1 MDRTKTAEKIGA
13 KFFNQEFYAENS
25 NTDEEFKAIAQ
36 NFICGDTLARDV
48 LTDKA
53 KLLVILTALTT
64 VQTLKPLAKYTKAAL
79 NAGASPEEIT
89 ETLYQCAPYIGISR
103 VEAAL
108 EAVNGVFA
116 QENIAYPLKGQ
127 ANVDETTRFAKGL
140 AVQQQIFG
148 ADNINNMRAN
158 APAELKHIQDYLSA
172 YCFGDYYTRGTLDL
186 KMRELITFSAII
198 CLGGCEPQA
207 KAHAGANISVG
218 NTKEMLIEA
227 ATQCLPFI
235 GFPRTLNAI
244 GCISAVCK

>member
-1 MDRTKTAEKIGA
+1 MDRIEIVKEIK
-13 KFFNQEFYAENS
+13 KKWFNQEVCS
-25 NTDEEFKAIAQ
+25 NKTDSEFKAIVE
-36 NFICGDTLARDV
+36 NFVCGDNLARNI
-48 LTDKA
+48 LTDKQ
-53 KLLVILTALTT
+53 KVLVILTALTT
-64 VQTLKPLAKYTKAAL
+64 VQTLKPLVKYTKAAL
-79 NAGASPEEIT
+79 NLNVIPEEIT

-108 EAVNGVFA
+108 DEVNIVFK
-116 QENIAYPLKGQ
+116 QQNVTYPLKAQ
-127 ANVDETTRFAKGL
+127 STVDETTRFAKGL
-140 AVQQQIFG
+140 SVQQTIFG
-148 ADNINNMRAN
+148 AENINTMREN
-158 APAELKHIQDYLSA
+158 APKELKHIQDYLSA

-244 GCISAVCK
+244 GCINAVCK

>member
-1 MDRTKTAEKIGA
+1 MNREEKAEVINK
-13 KFFNQEFYAENS
+13 KWFNQENCCDDGKDS
-25 NTDEEFKAIAQ
+25 EFKEIIK
-36 NFICGDTLARDV
+36 NFVYGDNLSRNI
-48 LTDKA
+48 LTDKQ
-53 KLLVILTALTT
+53 KVLIILTALTT
-64 VQTLKPLAKYTKAAL
+64 VQTLKPLIKYKKAAL
-79 NAGASPEEIT
+79 NLEVKPEEIT

-103 VEAAL
+103 VQAAL
-108 EAVNGVFA
+108 DVVNEVFVQQNIKFPLENQATVDEATRFIKGLTVQQSIFGK
-116 QENIAYPLKGQ
+116 ENI
-127 ANVDETTRFAKGL
+127 NT
-140 AVQQQIFG
+140 
-148 ADNINNMRAN
+148 MREN
-158 APAELKHIQDYLSA
+158 APEELKHIQDYLSA

-207 KAHAGANISVG
+207 KAHASANISVG

>member
-1 MDRTKTAEKIGA
+1 MNREEKAEVINKTW
-13 KFFNQEFYAENS
+13 FNQENCCDDGKDS
-25 NTDEEFKAIAQ
+25 EFKEIIK
-36 NFICGDTLARDV
+36 NFVYGDNLSRNI
-48 LTDKA
+48 LTDKQ
-53 KLLVILTALTT
+53 KVLIILTVLTT
-64 VQTLKPLAKYTKAAL
+64 VQTLKPLIKYTKAAL
-79 NAGASPEEIT
+79 NLEVKPEEIT

-103 VEAAL
+103 VQAAL
-108 EAVNGVFA
+108 DEVNEVFVQQNIKFPLENQATVDEATRFIKGLTVQQSIFGK
-116 QENIAYPLKGQ
+116 ENI
-127 ANVDETTRFAKGL
+127 NT
-140 AVQQQIFG
+140 
-148 ADNINNMRAN
+148 MREN
-158 APAELKHIQDYLSA
+158 APEELKHIQDYLSA

-207 KAHAGANISVG
+207 KAHASANISVG

>member
-1 MDRTKTAEKIGA
+1 MNREEKAEVINK
-13 KFFNQEFYAENS
+13 KWFNQENCCDDGKDS
-25 NTDEEFKAIAQ
+25 EFKEIIK
-36 NFICGDTLARDV
+36 NFVYGDNLSRNI
-48 LTDKA
+48 LTDKQ
-53 KLLVILTALTT
+53 KVLIILTALTT
-64 VQTLKPLAKYTKAAL
+64 VQTLKPLIKYTKAAL
-79 NAGASPEEIT
+79 NLEVKPEEIT

-103 VEAAL
+103 VQAAL
-108 EAVNGVFA
+108 DEVNEVFVQQNIKFPLENQATVDEATRFIKGLTA
-116 QENIAYPLKGQ
+116 QQSIFGKENI
-127 ANVDETTRFAKGL
+127 NT
-140 AVQQQIFG
+140 
-148 ADNINNMRAN
+148 MREN
-158 APAELKHIQDYLSA
+158 APEELKHIQDYLSA

-207 KAHAGANISVG
+207 KVHASANISVG

>member
-1 MDRTKTAEKIGA
+1 MNREEKAEVINK
-13 KFFNQEFYAENS
+13 KWFNQENCCDDGKDS
-25 NTDEEFKAIAQ
+25 EFKEIIK
-36 NFICGDTLARDV
+36 NFVYGDNLSRNI
-48 LTDKA
+48 LTDKQ
-53 KLLVILTALTT
+53 KVLIILTVLTT
-64 VQTLKPLAKYTKAAL
+64 VQTLKPLIKYTKAAL
-79 NAGASPEEIT
+79 NLEVKPEEIT

-103 VEAAL
+103 VQAAL
-108 EAVNGVFA
+108 DEVNEVFVQQNIKFPLENQATVDEATRFIKGLTVQQSIFGK
-116 QENIAYPLKGQ
+116 ENI
-127 ANVDETTRFAKGL
+127 NT
-140 AVQQQIFG
+140 
-148 ADNINNMRAN
+148 MREN
-158 APAELKHIQDYLSA
+158 APEELKHIQDYLSA

-207 KAHAGANISVG
+207 KAHASANINVG

>member
-1 MDRTKTAEKIGA
+1 MNREEKAEVINK
-13 KFFNQEFYAENS
+13 KWFNQENCCDDGKDS
-25 NTDEEFKAIAQ
+25 EFKEIIK
-36 NFICGDTLARDV
+36 NFVYGDNLSRNI
-48 LTDKA
+48 LTDKQ
-53 KLLVILTALTT
+53 KVLIILTVLTT
-64 VQTLKPLAKYTKAAL
+64 VQTLKPLIKYTKAAL
-79 NAGASPEEIT
+79 NLEVKPEEIT

-103 VEAAL
+103 VQAAL
-108 EAVNGVFA
+108 DEVNEVFVQQNIKFPLENQATVDEATRFIKGLTVQQSIFGK
-116 QENIAYPLKGQ
+116 ENI
-127 ANVDETTRFAKGL
+127 NT
-140 AVQQQIFG
+140 
-148 ADNINNMRAN
+148 MREN
-158 APAELKHIQDYLSA
+158 APEELKHIQDYLSA

-207 KAHAGANISVG
+207 KAHASANISVG

>member
-1 MDRTKTAEKIGA
+1 M
-13 KFFNQEFYAENS
+13 
-25 NTDEEFKAIAQ
+25 
-36 NFICGDTLARDV
+36 
-48 LTDKA
+48 LTDKQ
-53 KLLVILTALTT
+53 KVLVILTALTT

-79 NAGASPEEIT
+79 NVGVSPEEIT

-108 EAVNGVFA
+108 DEVNAVFA
-116 QENIAYPLKGQ
+116 QMNVAYPLKEQ
-127 ANVDETTRFAKGL
+127 ATVDETTRFAKGL
-140 AVQQQIFG
+140 AVQQEIFG
-148 ADNINNMRAN
+148 AENINAMRES
-158 APAELKHIQDYLSA
+158 APEELKHIQDYLSA

-198 CLGGCEPQA
+198 CLSGCEPQA

-218 NTKEMLIEA
+218 NTKEILIEA

-244 GCISAVCK
+244 GCINAVCK

>member
-1 MDRTKTAEKIGA
+1 MNREEKAEVINK
-13 KFFNQEFYAENS
+13 KWFNQENCCDDGKDS
-25 NTDEEFKAIAQ
+25 EFKEIIK
-36 NFICGDTLARDV
+36 NFVYGDNLSRNI
-48 LTDKA
+48 LTDKQ
-53 KLLVILTALTT
+53 KVLIILTALTT
-64 VQTLKPLAKYTKAAL
+64 VQTLKPLIKYTKAAL
-79 NAGASPEEIT
+79 NLEVKPEEIT

-103 VEAAL
+103 VQAAL
-108 EAVNGVFA
+108 DEVNEVFV
-116 QENIAYPLKGQ
+116 QQNIKFPLENQ
-127 ANVDETTRFAKGL
+127 ATVDETTRFIKGL
-140 AVQQQIFG
+140 TVQQSIFG
-148 ADNINNMRAN
+148 KENINTMREN
-158 APAELKHIQDYLSA
+158 ASEELKHIQDYLSA

-207 KAHAGANISVG
+207 KAHASANISVG

>member
-1 MDRTKTAEKIGA
+1 MNREEKAEVINK
-13 KFFNQEFYAENS
+13 KWFNQENCCDDGKDS
-25 NTDEEFKAIAQ
+25 EFKEIIK
-36 NFICGDTLARDV
+36 NFVYGDNLSRNI
-48 LTDKA
+48 LTDKQ
-53 KLLVILTALTT
+53 KVLIILTVLTT
-64 VQTLKPLAKYTKAAL
+64 VQTLKPLIKYTKAAL
-79 NAGASPEEIT
+79 NLEVKPEEIT

-103 VEAAL
+103 VQAAL
-108 EAVNGVFA
+108 DEVNEVFVQQNIKFPLENQATVDEATRFIKGLTVQQSIFGK
-116 QENIAYPLKGQ
+116 ENI
-127 ANVDETTRFAKGL
+127 NT
-140 AVQQQIFG
+140 
-148 ADNINNMRAN
+148 MREN
-158 APAELKHIQDYLSA
+158 APEELKHIQDYLPA

-207 KAHAGANISVG
+207 KAHASANISVG

>member
-1 MDRTKTAEKIGA
+1 MNREEKAEVINK
-13 KFFNQEFYAENS
+13 KWFNQENCCDDGKDS
-25 NTDEEFKAIAQ
+25 EFKEIIK
-36 NFICGDTLARDV
+36 NFIYGDNLSRNI
-48 LTDKA
+48 LTDKQ
-53 KLLVILTALTT
+53 KVLIILTALTT
-64 VQTLKPLAKYTKAAL
+64 VQTLKPLIKYTKAAL
-79 NAGASPEEIT
+79 NLEVKPEEIT

-103 VEAAL
+103 VQAAL
-108 EAVNGVFA
+108 DEVNEVFVQQNIKFPLENQATVDEATRFIKGLTVQQSIFGK
-116 QENIAYPLKGQ
+116 ENI
-127 ANVDETTRFAKGL
+127 NT
-140 AVQQQIFG
+140 
-148 ADNINNMRAN
+148 MREN
-158 APAELKHIQDYLSA
+158 APEELKHIQDYLSA

-207 KAHAGANISVG
+207 KAHASANISVG

>member
-1 MDRTKTAEKIGA
+1 MNREEKAEVINK
-13 KFFNQEFYAENS
+13 KWFNQENCCDDGKDS
-25 NTDEEFKAIAQ
+25 EFKEIIK
-36 NFICGDTLARDV
+36 NFVYGDNLSRNI
-48 LTDKA
+48 LTDKQ
-53 KLLVILTALTT
+53 KVLIILTALTT
-64 VQTLKPLAKYTKAAL
+64 VQTLKPLIKYTKAAL
-79 NAGASPEEIT
+79 NLEVKPEEIT

-103 VEAAL
+103 VQAAL
-108 EAVNGVFA
+108 DEVNEVFVQQNIKFPLENQATVDEATRFIKGLTVQQSIFGK
-116 QENIAYPLKGQ
+116 ENI
-127 ANVDETTRFAKGL
+127 NT
-140 AVQQQIFG
+140 
-148 ADNINNMRAN
+148 MREN
-158 APAELKHIQDYLSA
+158 APEELKHIQDYLSA

-207 KAHAGANISVG
+207 KAHASANTSVG

>member
-1 MDRTKTAEKIGA
+1 MNREEKAEVINK
-13 KFFNQEFYAENS
+13 KWFNQENCCDDGKDS
-25 NTDEEFKAIAQ
+25 EFKEIIK
-36 NFICGDTLARDV
+36 NFVYGDNLSRNI
-48 LTDKA
+48 LTDKQ
-53 KLLVILTALTT
+53 KVLIILTALTT
-64 VQTLKPLAKYTKAAL
+64 VQTLKPLIKYTKVAL
-79 NAGASPEEIT
+79 NLEVKPEEIT

-103 VEAAL
+103 VQVALDEVNEVFVQQNIKFPLENQATVDEATRFIKGL
-108 EAVNGVFA
+108 TVQQSIFGK
-116 QENIAYPLKGQ
+116 ENI
-127 ANVDETTRFAKGL
+127 NT
-140 AVQQQIFG
+140 
-148 ADNINNMRAN
+148 MREN
-158 APAELKHIQDYLSA
+158 APEELKHIQDYLSA

-207 KAHAGANISVG
+207 KAHASANISVG

>member
-1 MDRTKTAEKIGA
+1 MNREEKVEVIN
-13 KFFNQEFYAENS
+13 KKWFNQENCCDDGKDS
-25 NTDEEFKAIAQ
+25 EFKEIIK
-36 NFICGDTLARDV
+36 NFVYGDNLSRNI
-48 LTDKA
+48 LTDKQ
-53 KLLVILTALTT
+53 KVLIILTVLTT
-64 VQTLKPLAKYTKAAL
+64 VQTLKPLIKYTKAAL
-79 NAGASPEEIT
+79 NLEVKPEEIT

-103 VEAAL
+103 VQAAL
-108 EAVNGVFA
+108 DEVNEVFVQQNIKFPLENQATVDEATRFIKGLTVQQSIFGK
-116 QENIAYPLKGQ
+116 ENI
-127 ANVDETTRFAKGL
+127 NT
-140 AVQQQIFG
+140 
-148 ADNINNMRAN
+148 MREN
-158 APAELKHIQDYLSA
+158 APEELKHIQDYLSA

-207 KAHAGANISVG
+207 KAHASANISVG

>member
-1 MDRTKTAEKIGA
+1 MNRVEKAEIINK
-13 KFFNQEFYAENS
+13 KWFNQENCCDDGKD
-25 NTDEEFKAIAQ
+25 NEFKVIIK
-36 NFICGDTLARDV
+36 NFVYGDNLSRNI
-48 LTDKA
+48 LTDKQ
-53 KLLVILTALTT
+53 KVLVILTALTT
-64 VQTLKPLAKYTKAAL
+64 VQTLKPLIKYTKAAL
-79 NAGASPEEIT
+79 NLEVKPEEIT

-103 VEAAL
+103 VQAAL
-108 EAVNGVFA
+108 DEVNEVFVQQNIKFPLENQATVDEATRFIKGLTVQQSIFGK
-116 QENIAYPLKGQ
+116 ENI
-127 ANVDETTRFAKGL
+127 NT
-140 AVQQQIFG
+140 
-148 ADNINNMRAN
+148 MREN
-158 APAELKHIQDYLSA
+158 APEELKHIQDYLSA

-207 KAHAGANISVG
+207 KAHASANISVG

>member
-1 MDRTKTAEKIGA
+1 MNREEKAEVINK
-13 KFFNQEFYAENS
+13 KWFNQENCCDDGKDS
-25 NTDEEFKAIAQ
+25 EFKAIIK
-36 NFICGDTLARDV
+36 NFVYGDNLSRNILIDKQKV
-48 LTDKA
+48 LI
-53 KLLVILTALTT
+53 ILTALTT
-64 VQTLKPLAKYTKAAL
+64 VQTLKPLIKYTKAAL
-79 NAGASPEEIT
+79 NLEVKPEEIT

-103 VEAAL
+103 VQAAL
-108 EAVNGVFA
+108 DEVNEVFVQQNIKFPLENQATVDEATRFIKGLTVQQSIFGK
-116 QENIAYPLKGQ
+116 ENI
-127 ANVDETTRFAKGL
+127 NT
-140 AVQQQIFG
+140 
-148 ADNINNMRAN
+148 MREN
-158 APAELKHIQDYLSA
+158 APEELKHIQDYLSA

-207 KAHAGANISVG
+207 KAHASANISVG

>member
-1 MDRTKTAEKIGA
+1 MDRTEIAKKISEKWFQQEISVSGA
-13 KFFNQEFYAENS
+13 DS
-25 NTDEEFKAIAQ
+25 SFKAIAE
-36 NFICGDTLARDV
+36 NFVCGDNLIRSV
-48 LTDKA
+48 LTDKQ
-53 KLLVILTALTT
+53 KVLVILTALTT

-79 NAGASPEEIT
+79 NVGVSPEEIT

-103 VEAAL
+103 VETAL
-108 EAVNGVFA
+108 DEVNTVFA
-116 QENIAYPLKGQ
+116 QMNVAYPFKEQ
-127 ANVDETTRFAKGL
+127 ATVDETTRFAKGL
-140 AVQQQIFG
+140 AVQQEIFG
-148 ADNINNMRAN
+148 AENINAMREN
-158 APAELKHIQDYLSA
+158 APEELKHIQDYLSA

-218 NTKEMLIEA
+218 NTKEILIEA

-244 GCISAVCK
+244 GCINAVCK

>member
-1 MDRTKTAEKIGA
+1 MNREEKAEKIS
-13 KFFNQEFYAENS
+13 KKWFNQENCCDAGKDS
-25 NTDEEFKAIAQ
+25 EFKAIIK
-36 NFICGDTLARDV
+36 NFVYGDNLSRNI
-48 LTDKA
+48 LTDKQ
-53 KLLVILTALTT
+53 KVLVILTALTT
-64 VQTLKPLAKYTKAAL
+64 VQTLKPLIKYTKAAL
-79 NAGASPEEIT
+79 NLGVKPEEIT

-103 VEAAL
+103 VQAAL
-108 EAVNGVFA
+108 DEVNEVFVQQNIKFPLENQATVDEATRFIKGLTVQQSIFGK
-116 QENIAYPLKGQ
+116 ENI
-127 ANVDETTRFAKGL
+127 NT
-140 AVQQQIFG
+140 
-148 ADNINNMRAN
+148 MREN
-158 APAELKHIQDYLSA
+158 APEELKHIQDYLSA

-207 KAHAGANISVG
+207 KAHASANISVG

>member
-1 MDRTKTAEKIGA
+1 MNREEKVEVIN
-13 KFFNQEFYAENS
+13 KKWFNQENCCDDGKDS
-25 NTDEEFKAIAQ
+25 EFKEIIK
-36 NFICGDTLARDV
+36 NFVYGDNLSRNI
-48 LTDKA
+48 LTDKQ
-53 KLLVILTALTT
+53 KVLIILTALTT
-64 VQTLKPLAKYTKAAL
+64 VQTLKPLIKYTKAAL
-79 NAGASPEEIT
+79 NLEVKPEEIT

-103 VEAAL
+103 VQAAL
-108 EAVNGVFA
+108 DEVNEVFVQQNIKFPLENQATVDEATRFIKGLTVQQSIFGK
-116 QENIAYPLKGQ
+116 ENI
-127 ANVDETTRFAKGL
+127 NT
-140 AVQQQIFG
+140 
-148 ADNINNMRAN
+148 MREN
-158 APAELKHIQDYLSA
+158 APEELKHIQDYLSA

-207 KAHAGANISVG
+207 KAHASANISVG

>member
-1 MDRTKTAEKIGA
+1 MNREEKAEVINK
-13 KFFNQEFYAENS
+13 KWFNQENCCDDGKDS
-25 NTDEEFKAIAQ
+25 EFKEIIK
-36 NFICGDTLARDV
+36 NFVYGDNLSRNI
-48 LTDKA
+48 LTDKQ
-53 KLLVILTALTT
+53 KVLIILTVLTT
-64 VQTLKPLAKYTKAAL
+64 VQTLKPLIKYTKAAL
-79 NAGASPEEIT
+79 NLEVKPEEIT

-103 VEAAL
+103 VQVALDEVNEVFVQQNIKFPLENQATVDEATRFIKGL
-108 EAVNGVFA
+108 TVQQSIFGK
-116 QENIAYPLKGQ
+116 ENI
-127 ANVDETTRFAKGL
+127 NT
-140 AVQQQIFG
+140 
-148 ADNINNMRAN
+148 MREN
-158 APAELKHIQDYLSA
+158 APEELKHIQDYLSA

-207 KAHAGANISVG
+207 KAHASANISVG

>member
-1 MDRTKTAEKIGA
+1 MNREEKAEKIS
-13 KFFNQEFYAENS
+13 KKWFNQENCCDDS
-25 NTDEEFKAIAQ
+25 KDNEFKVIIK
-36 NFICGDTLARDV
+36 NFVYGDNLSRNI
-48 LTDKA
+48 LTDKQ
-53 KLLVILTALTT
+53 KVLVILTALTT

-79 NAGASPEEIT
+79 NLGVKPEEIT

-103 VEAAL
+103 VQAAL
-108 EAVNGVFA
+108 DEVNEVFV
-116 QENIAYPLKGQ
+116 QQNIKFPLENQ
-127 ANVDETTRFAKGL
+127 STVDETTRFIKGL
-140 AVQQQIFG
+140 TVQQNIFG
-148 ADNINNMRAN
+148 KENINTMREN
-158 APAELKHIQDYLSA
+158 APEELKHIQDYLSA

-207 KAHAGANISVG
+207 KAHANANISVG

>member
-1 MDRTKTAEKIGA
+1 MNREEKAEVINK
-13 KFFNQEFYAENS
+13 KWFNQENCCDDGKDS
-25 NTDEEFKAIAQ
+25 EFKEIIK
-36 NFICGDTLARDV
+36 NFVYGDNLSRNI
-48 LTDKA
+48 LTDKQ
-53 KLLVILTALTT
+53 KVLIILTVLTT
-64 VQTLKPLAKYTKAAL
+64 VQTLKPLIKYTKVAL
-79 NAGASPEEIT
+79 NLEVKPEEIT

-103 VEAAL
+103 VQVALDEVNEVFVQQNIKFPLENQATVDEATRFIKGL
-108 EAVNGVFA
+108 TVQQSIFGK
-116 QENIAYPLKGQ
+116 ENI
-127 ANVDETTRFAKGL
+127 NT
-140 AVQQQIFG
+140 
-148 ADNINNMRAN
+148 MREN
-158 APAELKHIQDYLSA
+158 APEELKHIQDYLSA

-207 KAHAGANISVG
+207 KAHASANISVG

>member
-1 MDRTKTAEKIGA
+1 MNREEKAEVINK
-13 KFFNQEFYAENS
+13 KWFNQENCCDDGKDS
-25 NTDEEFKAIAQ
+25 EFKEIIK
-36 NFICGDTLARDV
+36 NFVYGDNLSRNI
-48 LTDKA
+48 LTDKQ
-53 KLLVILTALTT
+53 KVLIILTALTT
-64 VQTLKPLAKYTKAAL
+64 VQTLKPLIKYTKAAL
-79 NAGASPEEIT
+79 NLEVKPEEIT

-103 VEAAL
+103 VQVALDEVNEVFVQQNIKFPLENQATVDEATRFIKGL
-108 EAVNGVFA
+108 TVQQSIFGK
-116 QENIAYPLKGQ
+116 ENI
-127 ANVDETTRFAKGL
+127 NT
-140 AVQQQIFG
+140 
-148 ADNINNMRAN
+148 MREN
-158 APAELKHIQDYLSA
+158 APEELKHIQDYLSA

-207 KAHAGANISVG
+207 KAHASANISVG

>member
-1 MDRTKTAEKIGA
+1 MNREEKAEKIS
-13 KFFNQEFYAENS
+13 KKWFNQENCCDDGKDS
-25 NTDEEFKAIAQ
+25 EFKEIIK
-36 NFICGDTLARDV
+36 NFIYGDNLSRNI
-48 LTDKA
+48 LTDKQ
-53 KLLVILTALTT
+53 KVLIILTALTT
-64 VQTLKPLAKYTKAAL
+64 VQTLKPLIKYTKAAL
-79 NAGASPEEIT
+79 NLEVKPEEIT

-103 VEAAL
+103 VQAAL
-108 EAVNGVFA
+108 DEVNEVFVQQNIKFPLENQATVDEATRFIKGLTVQQSIFGK
-116 QENIAYPLKGQ
+116 ENI
-127 ANVDETTRFAKGL
+127 NT
-140 AVQQQIFG
+140 
-148 ADNINNMRAN
+148 MREN
-158 APAELKHIQDYLSA
+158 APEELKHIQDYLSA

-207 KAHAGANISVG
+207 KAHASANISVG

>member
-1 MDRTKTAEKIGA
+1 MNREEKAEVINK
-13 KFFNQEFYAENS
+13 KWFNQENCCDDGKDS
-25 NTDEEFKAIAQ
+25 EFKEIIK
-36 NFICGDTLARDV
+36 NFVYGDNLSRNI
-48 LTDKA
+48 LTDKQ
-53 KLLVILTALTT
+53 KVLIILTALTT
-64 VQTLKPLAKYTKAAL
+64 VQTLKPLIKYTKAAL
-79 NAGASPEEIT
+79 NLEVKPEEIT

-103 VEAAL
+103 VQAAL
-108 EAVNGVFA
+108 DEVNEVFVQQNIKFPLENQATVDEATRFIKGLTVQQSIFGK
-116 QENIAYPLKGQ
+116 ENI
-127 ANVDETTRFAKGL
+127 NT
-140 AVQQQIFG
+140 
-148 ADNINNMRAN
+148 MREN
-158 APAELKHIQDYLSA
+158 APEELKHIQDYLSA

-207 KAHAGANISVG
+207 KAHASANISVG

>member
-1 MDRTKTAEKIGA
+1 MNREEKAEVINK
-13 KFFNQEFYAENS
+13 KWFNQENCCDDS
-25 NTDEEFKAIAQ
+25 KDSEFKEIIK
-36 NFICGDTLARDV
+36 NFVYGDNLSRNI
-48 LTDKA
+48 LTDKQ
-53 KLLVILTALTT
+53 KVLIILTVLTT
-64 VQTLKPLAKYTKAAL
+64 VQTLKPLIKYTKAAL
-79 NAGASPEEIT
+79 NLEVKPEEIT

-103 VEAAL
+103 VQAAL
-108 EAVNGVFA
+108 DEVNEVFVQQNIKFPLENQATVDEATRFIKGLTVQQSIFGK
-116 QENIAYPLKGQ
+116 ENI
-127 ANVDETTRFAKGL
+127 NT
-140 AVQQQIFG
+140 
-148 ADNINNMRAN
+148 MREN
-158 APAELKHIQDYLSA
+158 APEELKHIQDYLSA

-207 KAHAGANISVG
+207 KAHASANISVG

>member
-1 MDRTKTAEKIGA
+1 MNREEKAEVINK
-13 KFFNQEFYAENS
+13 KWFNQENCCDDGKDS
-25 NTDEEFKAIAQ
+25 EFKEIIK
-36 NFICGDTLARDV
+36 NFVYGDNLSRNI
-48 LTDKA
+48 LTDKQ
-53 KLLVILTALTT
+53 KVLIILTVLTT
-64 VQTLKPLAKYTKAAL
+64 VQTLKPLIKYTKAAL
-79 NAGASPEEIT
+79 NLEVKPEEIT

-103 VEAAL
+103 VQAAL
-108 EAVNGVFA
+108 DEVNEVFVQQNIKFPLENQATVDEATRFIKGITVQQSIFGK
-116 QENIAYPLKGQ
+116 ENI
-127 ANVDETTRFAKGL
+127 NT
-140 AVQQQIFG
+140 
-148 ADNINNMRAN
+148 MREN
-158 APAELKHIQDYLSA
+158 APEELKHIQDYLSA

-207 KAHAGANISVG
+207 KAHASANISVG